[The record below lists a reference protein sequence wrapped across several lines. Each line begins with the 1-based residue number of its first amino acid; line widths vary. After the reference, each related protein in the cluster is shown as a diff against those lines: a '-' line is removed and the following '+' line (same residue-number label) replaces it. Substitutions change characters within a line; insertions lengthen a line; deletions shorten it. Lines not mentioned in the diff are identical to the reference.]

1 MEGRDLDSPGDAR
14 LRPARDDDADGVIAL
29 IAAVFAEYPGNVL
42 DVDGEEPGLRAPA
55 SSYRGFWVVERD
67 RRILGCAAHAW
78 DPDHPAGPTL
88 ELKKIYL
95 DRSLRGHGWGRR
107 LIDAAE
113 ADATALGAR
122 RLVAWSD
129 TRFETAHRVYEALG
143 YRPSGRSRELHDLSN
158 STELEFV
165 KDVSG

>member
-1 MEGRDLDSPGDAR
+1 MEERDLEPPGAPR

-29 IAAVFAEYPGNVL
+29 IASVFAEYPGNVL

-67 RRILGCAAHAW
+67 GRIVGCAAHAW
-78 DPDHPAGPTL
+78 HPGHVDGATL
-88 ELKKIYL
+88 ELKKVYL
-95 DRSLRGHGWGRR
+95 DRSLRGQGWGRR
-107 LIDAAE
+107 LIAAAE
-113 ADATALGAR
+113 AESKDFGAV

-129 TRFETAHRVYEALG
+129 TRFETAHRVYEVLG
-143 YRPSGRSRELHDLSN
+143 YRPSGRSRDLHDLSN

-165 KDVSG
+165 KNVEG